1 MAQFILN
8 VEPYEILRAFT
19 TGAKRKN
26 SVCCSERG
34 SKPYL
39 TESPQSSP
47 EKRYGHT
54 GERADSR
61 NDVRRMSQADYP

>member
-47 EKRYGHT
+47 EQSGM
-54 GERADSR
+54 GIQERALTA
-61 NDVRRMSQADYP
+61 VTTCGA

>member
-19 TGAKRKN
+19 TEAKRKN

-47 EKRYGHT
+47 EQSGMGIQESALIAVT
-54 GERADSR
+54 TCGA
-61 NDVRRMSQADYP
+61 